1 MYQRMRN
8 LFLAGYGEPIFVNF
22 YQSYDKDIAEPF
34 TGRQRLSEKIFRQKT
49 IQNKDTLAKWLV
61 VYLY

>member
-1 MYQRMRN
+1 MCQRMRN
-8 LFLAGYGEPIFVNF
+8 LFLAESGEPIFVNF

-34 TGRQRLSEKIFRQKT
+34 KGRQRLSEKIFREKT
-49 IQNKDTLAKWLV
+49 IRNKDTLANWLV